1 MWKDTKDCR
10 EGQPR
15 GMAVAAGCAPQR
27 SAQEAQEGWRKA
39 KLIPLQRGKG
49 SSGNYKAD
57 TG

>member
-27 SAQEAQEGWRKA
+27 SAQEGWRKA